1 MRVLTLMLM
10 AAVALTATQA
20 AATGQRL
27 QPAKPGA
34 QLKLDAPAAVKPDY
48 VILHADNVGGSST
61 KLMVQVKND
70 SAVNSPAGAALK
82 ATNKTGVP
90 SGSGVAAIPPIPA
103 GGFVWIPVELN
114 KPARPGA
121 RIMVV
126 ADYSKKVAEAKE
138 NNNRYAF
145 SW

>member
-20 AATGQRL
+20 AAAGQRI

-34 QLKLDAPAAVKPDY
+34 QLKLDAPPAVKPDY

-82 ATNKTGVP
+82 ATNKTAP
-90 SGSGVAAIPPIPA
+90 SGVGVAAIPPIPA

-126 ADYSKKVAEAKE
+126 ADHTKKVSEAKE

-145 SW
+145 NW